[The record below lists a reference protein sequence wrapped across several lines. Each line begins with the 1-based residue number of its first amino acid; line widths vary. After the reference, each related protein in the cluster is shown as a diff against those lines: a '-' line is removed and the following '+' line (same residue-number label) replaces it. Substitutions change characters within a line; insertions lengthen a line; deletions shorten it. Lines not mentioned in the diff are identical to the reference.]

1 MSTVSTPSLGDVGSL
16 IKGCSEA
23 GYFEGMATQLA
34 TLARDT
40 LPPLG
45 AAMVVKRVR
54 ATVASAEW
62 RTEFAVD
69 VLARLHGRRLA
80 EVDEE
85 TLKRAMADAATAA
98 VYELGEQIAVAA
110 GGD

>member
-1 MSTVSTPSLGDVGSL
+1 MSTATAPDVSDVGAL
-16 IKGCSEA
+16 IQACSERR
-23 GYFEGMATQLA
+23 YFDGMADQLA

-40 LPPLG
+40 LPPRD
-45 AAMVVKRVR
+45 AAMIVKRVR

-85 TLKRAMADAATAA
+85 TLKRAMSEAATAA

-110 GGD
+110 